1 MFLPHIIGD
10 LIGPIV
16 QWENAGTSTIGGNRN
31 MIEMV
36 FFTPID
42 EINTKIA

>member
-1 MFLPHIIGD
+1 MSLPHLIGD

-16 QWENAGTSTIGGNRN
+16 QWENTGTIIIGGNLN